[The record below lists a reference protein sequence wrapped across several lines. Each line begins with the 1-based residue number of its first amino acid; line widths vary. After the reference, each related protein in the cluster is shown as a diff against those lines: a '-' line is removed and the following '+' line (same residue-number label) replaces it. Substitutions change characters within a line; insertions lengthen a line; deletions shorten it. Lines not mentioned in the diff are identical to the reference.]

1 MFADLFK
8 MEVCFF
14 HVREGSCS
22 RRFGE
27 IREGSRRKERVLTAV
42 HEQERSL
49 VDDLEALPSS
59 AVIRKINEVV
69 KRARAAR
76 IHALLMGR

>member
-1 MFADLFK
+1 MFFP
-8 MEVCFF
+8 
-14 HVREGSCS
+14 RS
-22 RRFGE
+22 RRFLFAKV
-27 IREGSRRKERVLTAV
+27 REGSRRFTKQGARLTAV

-76 IHALLMGR
+76 IHALLMGRQ